1 MMFLKGTRGV
11 LPVKGTK
18 GRKGRVKKQRRPQ
31 RRDDDCRQPWRM
43 RTDKGWPAHCG
54 IISNIY
60 TIYYFPH
67 FLFHIKKL
75 TQADKGRPK
84 AVSIT
89 DTEIIDALRESSN
102 SMLTFWQKCNWNI
115 ETLKRFTVATVRRKP
130 ANFVIFPILQG
141 FLMRQDKK
149 YLNCDIDTLFDA
161 LKFMTNAFDKCSWDN
176 KIQLY
181 KDFIL

>member
-1 MMFLKGTRGV
+1 MTADNLDGCRLIRGD
-11 LPVKGTK
+11 
-18 GRKGRVKKQRRPQ
+18 QRIVGSFPIF
-31 RRDDDCRQPWRM
+31 
-43 RTDKGWPAHCG
+43 TLF
-54 IISNIY
+54 
-60 TIYYFPH
+60 TIFTIFYF
-67 FLFHIKKL
+67 IKKL

-89 DTEIIDALRESSN
+89 DTEIIDVILESSN
-102 SMLTFWQKCNWNI
+102 SVLTFWQKCNWNI

-130 ANFVIFPILQG
+130 AHFVIFPILQG

-176 KIQLY
+176 NIQLY